1 MRELQYKFEDN
12 ISRNRDTARPIEHS
26 EPMSTM
32 GSGKMR
38 KPCHGIRKYQ
48 GARLRCTCPSGLQ
61 RRLYT

>member
-38 KPCHGIRKYQ
+38 KPCHGIRKCQ
-48 GARLRCTCPSGLQ
+48 DARLSRTVSSGLQ